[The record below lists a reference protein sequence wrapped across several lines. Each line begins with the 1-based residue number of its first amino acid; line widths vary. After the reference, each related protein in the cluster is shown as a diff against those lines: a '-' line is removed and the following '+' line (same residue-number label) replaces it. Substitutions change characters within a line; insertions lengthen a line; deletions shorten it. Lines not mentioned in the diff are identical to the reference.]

1 MNNFTSFILKL
12 KFVFLIFCSERGD
25 AAEDS
30 DDVSFNFSINIV
42 EQYIE
47 NSKSLQ
53 MIIFPKRYYI
63 LSFINI

>member
-12 KFVFLIFCSERGD
+12 KFVFLIFCSEKGD

-53 MIIFPKRYYI
+53 MIID
-63 LSFINI
+63 

>member
-1 MNNFTSFILKL
+1 MKL

-53 MIIFPKRYYI
+53 TIIFPKRYYI